1 MNNTEEVG
9 CDSELFVYQIVYQV
23 VYTYHVLID
32 CVINIINI
40 SVSHFYLGASPHSPF
55 KKAGPKSPSRTV
67 RRMVSYL

>member
-1 MNNTEEVG
+1 MLYLLYAYTYWFVFSGAMNNTEEVG

-40 SVSHFYLGASPHSPF
+40 PSQ
-55 KKAGPKSPSRTV
+55 KSII
-67 RRMVSYL
+67 

>member
-32 CVINIINI
+32 CVINIFNI
-40 SVSHFYLGASPHSPF
+40 PSQ
-55 KKAGPKSPSRTV
+55 KSIIW
-67 RRMVSYL
+67 LEIE